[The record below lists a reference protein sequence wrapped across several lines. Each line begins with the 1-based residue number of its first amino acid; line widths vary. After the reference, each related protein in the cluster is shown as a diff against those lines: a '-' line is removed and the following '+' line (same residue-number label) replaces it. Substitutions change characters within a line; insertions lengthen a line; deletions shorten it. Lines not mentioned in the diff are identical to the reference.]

1 MSQSIP
7 AIPEALL
14 PFSLRRTSA
23 CGSAAH
29 HSASRHSQSWEGT
42 SEWNLPQALV
52 GSVECDAPSHGC
64 EIQGWKTPARP
75 ACVRA
80 GANWSRQM
88 DIHQLEL
95 FLAVMDSPSMTR
107 AAEKIHLSPGAVSL
121 QLHNL
126 ADELHTELFV
136 RRGKRLI
143 PTPAALR
150 LAERAKEVVKMMGH
164 IQQEFENDLSKD
176 IRPFHFATGVTTLI
190 YQLGGPL
197 RQLRKRYPKAEIRVT
212 VGVTEEMVAGL
223 LDRRFDLAL
232 ISLPVSETGLLLIP
246 LFDEEL
252 LIVRPSAN
260 KVGSGHIGTLR
271 APELAGV
278 PFLLYPK
285 RSNVRMVID
294 RFFNE
299 IGVTLQVLM
308 EADDTEAI
316 KRLVESGFGY
326 SILPEHALRGRSH
339 FFQQFRVDGHR
350 LTRSLALAM
359 ARTDCPRKLTESIA
373 NFLRSTLVEG

>member
-1 MSQSIP
+1 
-7 AIPEALL
+7 
-14 PFSLRRTSA
+14 
-23 CGSAAH
+23 
-29 HSASRHSQSWEGT
+29 
-42 SEWNLPQALV
+42 
-52 GSVECDAPSHGC
+52 
-64 EIQGWKTPARP
+64 
-75 ACVRA
+75 
-80 GANWSRQM
+80 M

-95 FLAVMDSPSMTR
+95 FLAVMDAPSMTR
-107 AAEKIHLSPGAVSL
+107 AAERIHLSPGAVSL

-126 ADELHTELFV
+126 ADELNTELFV

-143 PTPAALR
+143 PTPAAAR
-150 LAERAKEVVKMMGH
+150 LAELAKQVVTMMGH
-164 IQQEFENDLSKD
+164 IHQAFVNDQAKD
-176 IRPFHFATGVTTLI
+176 VRPFHLATGVTTLI

-197 RQLRKRYPKAEIRVT
+197 RQLRKQFPNAEIRVT
-212 VGVTEEMVAGL
+212 VGVTEEMISGL

-232 ISLPVSETGLLLIP
+232 ISLPVSETNLQLIP

-260 KVGSGHIGTLR
+260 KVGSGHVGSLR
-271 APELAGV
+271 ASELADA

-285 RSNVRMVID
+285 RSNVRLVID
-294 RFFNE
+294 RFFGE
-299 IGVTLQVLM
+299 IGVTPRVVM

-339 FFQQFRVDGHR
+339 FFQKFRVSGHR

-359 ARTDCPRKLTESIA
+359 AQTECPRKLTESIA
-373 NFLRSTLVEG
+373 AFLRDSLVGS

>member
-1 MSQSIP
+1 MS
-7 AIPEALL
+7 A
-14 PFSLRRTSA
+14 FRRV
-23 CGSAAH
+23 
-29 HSASRHSQSWEGT
+29 
-42 SEWNLPQALV
+42 P
-52 GSVECDAPSHGC
+52 
-64 EIQGWKTPARP
+64 
-75 ACVRA
+75 
-80 GANWSRQM
+80 M
-88 DIHQLEL
+88 DVHQLEL

-126 ADELHTELFV
+126 AEELHTELFV

-150 LAERAKEVVKMMGH
+150 LAERAKEVVKLMGH
-164 IQQEFENDLSKD
+164 IQQEFENDVTKD
-176 IRPFHFATGVTTLI
+176 MRPLHFATGVTTLI
-190 YQLGGPL
+190 YQLGRPL
-197 RQLRKRYPKAEIRVT
+197 RQLRKRFPNAEIRVT
-212 VGVTEEMVAGL
+212 VGATEEMVAGL

-232 ISLPVSETGLLLIP
+232 ISLPVPEDNLRIIP

-260 KVGSGHIGTLR
+260 KVGSGHVSSMR
-271 APELAGV
+271 ALELAGV

-285 RSNVRMVID
+285 RSNVRLVID

-299 IGVTLQVLM
+299 IGVTPHVLM

-326 SILPEHALRGRSH
+326 SILPEHALRRRSH
-339 FFQQFRVDGHR
+339 FFQKFRIEGHR
-350 LTRSLALAM
+350 LKRSLALAT
-359 ARTDCPRKLTESIA
+359 ARTECPRKLTESIA
-373 NFLRSTLVEG
+373 SFLRTTLVQD

>member
-1 MSQSIP
+1 
-7 AIPEALL
+7 
-14 PFSLRRTSA
+14 
-23 CGSAAH
+23 
-29 HSASRHSQSWEGT
+29 
-42 SEWNLPQALV
+42 
-52 GSVECDAPSHGC
+52 
-64 EIQGWKTPARP
+64 
-75 ACVRA
+75 
-80 GANWSRQM
+80 M
-88 DIHQLEL
+88 DIHQLQL
-95 FLAVMDSPSMTR
+95 FLAVMNSPSMTR
-107 AAEKIHLSPGAVSL
+107 AAENIHLSPGAVSL

-150 LAERAKEVVKMMGH
+150 LAELAKQVVTMMGH
-164 IQQEFENDLSKD
+164 IQQSFVNDLAQD
-176 IRPFHFATGVTTLI
+176 VHPFHFATGVTTLI

-197 RQLRKRYPKAEIRVT
+197 RKLRKQYPHAEIRVT

-232 ISLPVSETGLLLIP
+232 ISLPVAEANLKIIP

-252 LIVRPSAN
+252 LIVRPSSN
-260 KVGSGHIGTLR
+260 KVGSGHVGSLR
-271 APELAGV
+271 ASELTGV

-285 RSNVRMVID
+285 RSNVRLVID
-294 RFFNE
+294 RYFEE
-299 IGVTLQVLM
+299 IGVAPHVVM

-339 FFQQFRVDGHR
+339 FFQKFRIVGHR
-350 LTRSLALAM
+350 LSRSLALAM
-359 ARTDCPRKLTESIA
+359 ANTECPRKLTESIA
-373 NFLRSTLVEG
+373 SFLHSSLVNS

>member
-1 MSQSIP
+1 
-7 AIPEALL
+7 
-14 PFSLRRTSA
+14 
-23 CGSAAH
+23 
-29 HSASRHSQSWEGT
+29 
-42 SEWNLPQALV
+42 
-52 GSVECDAPSHGC
+52 
-64 EIQGWKTPARP
+64 
-75 ACVRA
+75 
-80 GANWSRQM
+80 M

-136 RRGKRLI
+136 RRGKRLL

-150 LAERAKEVVKMMGH
+150 LAERAKEVVRMMGH
-164 IQQEFENDLSKD
+164 IQQEFENDLTRD
-176 IRPFHFATGVTTLI
+176 VRPFHFATGVTTLI

-197 RQLRKRYPKAEIRVT
+197 RQLRKHYPNAEIRVT
-212 VGVTEEMVAGL
+212 VGVTEEMVTGL

-232 ISLPVSETGLLLIP
+232 ISLPVSEANLRVIP

-252 LIVRPSAN
+252 LVVRPSAN
-260 KVGSGHIGTLR
+260 KVGSGQVRSLR
-271 APELAGV
+271 ASELANV
-278 PFLLYPK
+278 PFLLYPQ
-285 RSNVRMVID
+285 RSNVRLVID
-294 RFFNE
+294 RFFSE
-299 IGVTLQVLM
+299 IGVTPRVLM

-339 FFQQFRVDGHR
+339 FFEKFRIAGHR
-350 LTRSLALAM
+350 LMRSLALAT
-359 ARTDCPRKLTESIA
+359 AQTACPRKLTESIA
-373 NFLRSTLVEG
+373 GFLRSTLVEGSGGGTF